1 MSVEQRTKLALTRP
15 DILVPLALLVLF
27 LLVSIPGVAWGTPDI
42 WNPDELVGRV
52 DLALGGELEFDE
64 TEPDFNYPSLPK
76 YVMYGLG
83 RIVYG
88 LGLGRTEFIVSAR
101 VLSAILGGLAVVMAF
116 FLVRM
121 LGGRVATAGL
131 AGLLTTASSVVP
143 SNARFAHNDMY
154 LQLFVMLCVLS
165 IVKYQRTQNRAWLYA
180 SFLFVGL
187 SASSKYTGGSLIL
200 LPLAVVVGLNWR
212 ELRGD
217 WLGSAERLFLGL
229 LLAFLGYAAGTPKA
243 LLWMSFYFK
252 RVVPALLRY
261 PQYGLQPNSTI
272 GLFGQ
277 WAEFR
282 SAVGP
287 FLYYLFLLSAG
298 WFSVRLILAGLRKLQ
313 IQEARRHS
321 ILILL
326 MALVIF
332 DLPFMI
338 SVNYIPRYFIPF
350 VPLLS
355 VLAALFVEETTSALR
370 AKSSGVAAS
379 AALGILTI
387 GLAYSFLRGVST
399 TLLFVNDAR
408 GPAGEYLKSLRSG
421 TVLEYTLYPPIIPE
435 GHFAKARNYPIFL
448 LKYPGDAVPTDKPY
462 DYNVGEAGLL
472 ERGVDYL
479 VVDSITYS
487 RFGDEY
493 ICQSNP
499 VECDFFS
506 TLLSGETQ
514 YTLLEQFEYSLPG
527 YMPRVRLAAVNPAVG
542 IYERQP

>member
-1 MSVEQRTKLALTRP
+1 
-15 DILVPLALLVLF
+15 
-27 LLVSIPGVAWGTPDI
+27 
-42 WNPDELVGRV
+42 
-52 DLALGGELEFDE
+52 
-64 TEPDFNYPSLPK
+64 
-76 YVMYGLG
+76 
-83 RIVYG
+83 
-88 LGLGRTEFIVSAR
+88 
-101 VLSAILGGLAVVMAF
+101 
-116 FLVRM
+116 
-121 LGGRVATAGL
+121 
-131 AGLLTTASSVVP
+131 
-143 SNARFAHNDMY
+143 
-154 LQLFVMLCVLS
+154 
-165 IVKYQRTQNRAWLYA
+165 
-180 SFLFVGL
+180 
-187 SASSKYTGGSLIL
+187 
-200 LPLAVVVGLNWR
+200 
-212 ELRGD
+212 
-217 WLGSAERLFLGL
+217 
-229 LLAFLGYAAGTPKA
+229 
-243 LLWMSFYFK
+243 
-252 RVVPALLRY
+252 
-261 PQYGLQPNSTI
+261 
-272 GLFGQ
+272 
-277 WAEFR
+277 
-282 SAVGP
+282 
-287 FLYYLFLLSAG
+287 
-298 WFSVRLILAGLRKLQ
+298 LAGLRKLQ

-370 AKSSGVAAS
+370 AKSSGAAAN

-514 YTLLEQFEYSLPG
+514 YTLLGQFEYSLPG